1 LHYNE
6 AVIIFFI
13 GYISNTLDTLG
24 VIARSIGKEHFA
36 PLAATSLD
44 LGIKLLRNTID
55 PDLRKS
61 LYGLFAAIST
71 VMKKEMAVTLPEIVE
86 YMIMSI
92 QSADG
97 ILVIIAQIMKVEKPK
112 KEYKCNIVFTD
123 AF

>member
-1 LHYNE
+1 MI
-6 AVIIFFI
+6 IIFSTF
-13 GYISNTLDTLG
+13 YIFNILDTLG
-24 VIARSIGKEHFA
+24 VIARSIGEEHFA

-92 QSADG
+92 RSADG
-97 ILVIIAQIMKVEKPK
+97 ILVIITRKLRESRNLRKWH
-112 KEYKCNIVFTD
+112 KCNVVVAD